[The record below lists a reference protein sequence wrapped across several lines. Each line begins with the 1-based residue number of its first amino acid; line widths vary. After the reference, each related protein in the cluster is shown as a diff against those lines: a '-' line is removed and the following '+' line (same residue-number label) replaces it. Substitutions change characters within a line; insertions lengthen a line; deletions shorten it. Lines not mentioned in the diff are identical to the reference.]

1 MYHATWRDRIAKEFF
16 FHKIRRESNFVKN
29 SDTLQVMSFETQHD
43 WETWLKEHHADT
55 KGIWLKLAKK
65 AAGTPSVSYAEALD
79 SALCYGWIDGQKA
92 TFDDQ
97 YWLQKFTPR
106 GVRSIWSK
114 VNCDKATALIADGR
128 MQPAGLRQ
136 VELARSD
143 GRWEAA
149 YESQSKITIPDDFQR
164 ELDKNQRANEFF
176 STLDSANRYAV
187 LFRIQTA
194 KKPETRSARIQKF
207 IEMLAQHQKLHP

>member
-1 MYHATWRDRIAKEFF
+1 M
-16 FHKIRRESNFVKN
+16 KN
-29 SDTLQVMSFETQHD
+29 SDQLQVMPFETQQD
-43 WETWLKEHHADT
+43 WEAWLKEHHTDT

-65 AAGTPSVSYAEALD
+65 AARTPSISYAEALD

-92 TFDDQ
+92 PFDDK

-106 GVRSIWSK
+106 GARSIWSK

-136 VELARSD
+136 VELAKSD

-149 YESQSKITIPDDFQR
+149 YESQSRITVPGDFQS
-164 ELDKNQRANEFF
+164 ELDNNPRAKEFF
-176 STLDSANRYAV
+176 STLDSGNRYAV
-187 LFRIQTA
+187 LFRIQAA
-194 KKPETRSARIQKF
+194 KKPETRSARIKKF
-207 IEMLAQHQKLHP
+207 IEMLSQHQKLHP